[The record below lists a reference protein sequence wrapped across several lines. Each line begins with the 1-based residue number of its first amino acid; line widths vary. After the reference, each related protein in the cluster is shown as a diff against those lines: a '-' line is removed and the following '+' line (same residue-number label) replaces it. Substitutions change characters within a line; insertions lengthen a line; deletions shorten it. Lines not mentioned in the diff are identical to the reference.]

1 MAGRGEAQHGAGW
14 RPHVEAGLTH
24 TAQALRFYSRLPVPA
39 LPWETDPH
47 ALPDFRTLSRALPLA
62 GLVIGLVPAFVLAL
76 SLWLDLGAWLSAAL
90 AVAALTLAT
99 GAFHEDGLADTAD
112 GFGGGATRERRLVI
126 MKDSLI
132 GSFGG
137 SALVLGFALRI
148 GALATA
154 ASRLD
159 AAPAAASLLIA
170 AVVSRCAGLIVLTL
184 LPPARLEGAS
194 FAVGQPNRA
203 DLHVAWA
210 GAVGIAL
217 ALGLAASLPLA
228 GIALMIL
235 LPVAVA
241 LGITRVSDRLI
252 GGQTGDVAGAIQQL
266 AEVAALIGLLTVL
279 KP

>member
-14 RPHVEAGLTH
+14 RPRLEAGLTS

-39 LPWETDPH
+39 LPWEGDPH
-47 ALPDFRTLSRALPLA
+47 TLPDFRTLSRALPWA
-62 GLVIGLVPAFVLAL
+62 GLVIGLVPALVLAL

-90 AVAALTLAT
+90 ALAALTLAT

-137 SALVLGFALRI
+137 AALVLGFALRI
-148 GALATA
+148 GALATV

-159 AAPAAASLLIA
+159 AVSAAVAVLIA

-194 FAVGQPNRA
+194 YAVGQPTRT
-203 DLHVAWA
+203 DLHLAWA
-210 GAVGIAL
+210 GAVGVAL
-217 ALGLAASLPLA
+217 ALGLVASLPLG
-228 GIALMIL
+228 GIALMIV
-235 LPVAVA
+235 LPIAVA
-241 LGITRVSDRLI
+241 LGVTRVSDRLI

-266 AEVAALIGLLTVL
+266 AEIAALIGLLTVVR
-279 KP
+279 P